1 MKNEIKFYHAY
12 DENGNIINIYDVT
25 KDNRAKKYYCIG
37 CNNEMCAVLGS
48 VRKHQFRHK
57 GECCSY
63 ESYLHKLSKKLLKE
77 KFNSQKEFIIK
88 YIIQYL
94 CERAVNCKIEQLC
107 STKCNRTEQHEL
119 DLKKFYDLCEEEK
132 TYNGFRTDLMLSN
145 SKDSNK
151 LPLFIEISVTHDC
164 EQSKLE
170 SGIPIIEIKITDE
183 EVLQNIMEETFLTD
197 IENDIVRFYNFKKV
211 TQIIPLDRIWIS
223 NDKDDVLRAYIVRN
237 GQDGLNCRNVENNH
251 RQDSIYE
258 IAVPSNI
265 RIRDT
270 ELDTGLFGLIK
281 AVDSG
286 LDLKYCDLCSHYNDD
301 CILNIPIIDKQ
312 TGQKAIRALYVSQIQ
327 NIDKNILASSCGKYS
342 KNIYYIRT
350 KLNQLNK
357 VPYWEWKKEND

>member
-37 CNNEMCAVLGS
+37 CNSEMCAVLGS
-48 VRKHQFRHK
+48 VRKHHFRHK

-77 KFNSQKEFIIK
+77 KFDSQKQFIIK
-88 YIIQYL
+88 YIIQYI

-119 DLKKFYDLCEEEK
+119 NLKELYDLCEEEK
-132 TYNGFRTDLMLSN
+132 TYNGFRADLMLSN

-170 SGIPIIEIKITDE
+170 SGISIIEIKITDE
-183 EVLQNIMEETFLTD
+183 EVLQDIMEKPFLTD
-197 IENDIVRFYNFKKV
+197 IGNGIVRFYNFKKV
-211 TQIIPLDRIWIS
+211 TPIITLDRIWIS
-223 NDKDDVLRAYIVRN
+223 NDKDDVLRAYIAIN
-237 GQDGLNCRNVENNH
+237 GKDGLNCHNVENNH

-258 IAVPSNI
+258 IAVPSDI
-265 RIRDT
+265 RIGGT
-270 ELDTGLFGLIK
+270 KLDTGLFGLIK

-286 LDLKYCDLCSHYNDD
+286 FDLKYCDLCIHYNY
-301 CILNIPIIDKQ
+301 CMLNIQIIDNQ
-312 TGQKAIRALYVSQIQ
+312 TGQKAIRPIYVSQIRDL
-327 NIDKNILASSCGKYS
+327 DKNIQASSCNKYS

-357 VPYWEWKKEND
+357 MPYWEWKKEND